1 MRAPKAET
9 GLLKPSNVKGLT
21 DLLQIQAIT
30 GIGFSSLPASS
41 STCPIGLLSVF
52 SRIKQSHSTASVYVG
67 LDMGKQKKHLEGRLF
82 TGFLAETEGFEPS
95 IQVLPE
101 CSLSRGVPSTSRP
114 HLQRMCNG
122 SWYGASG
129 QTESC
134 VCREQVI
141 CPGL

>member
-82 TGFLAETEGFEPS
+82 TGFLAETESFVRLTQSVANRLIDTTFNHITHIVTVSPCLIKTHA
-95 IQVLPE
+95 IQ
-101 CSLSRGVPSTSRP
+101 S
-114 HLQRMCNG
+114 
-122 SWYGASG
+122 Y
-129 QTESC
+129 
-134 VCREQVI
+134 
-141 CPGL
+141 

>member
-82 TGFLAETEGFEPS
+82 TGFLAETESVSIPS
-95 IQVLPE
+95 SIVYRNIFS
-101 CSLSRGVPSTSRP
+101 SLSINYLRSFT
-114 HLQRMCNG
+114 
-122 SWYGASG
+122 
-129 QTESC
+129 
-134 VCREQVI
+134 I
-141 CPGL
+141 

>member
-82 TGFLAETEGFEPS
+82 TGFLAETESFFRLTQSVAHRLTNTTFKLIRQIVTVSPCLTKTHA
-95 IQVLPE
+95 IQ
-101 CSLSRGVPSTSRP
+101 SS
-114 HLQRMCNG
+114 
-122 SWYGASG
+122 
-129 QTESC
+129 
-134 VCREQVI
+134 
-141 CPGL
+141 

>member
-82 TGFLAETEGFEPS
+82 TGFLAG
-95 IQVLPE
+95 QKV
-101 CSLSRGVPSTSRP
+101 CQHKLSSPQHQDR
-114 HLQRMCNG
+114 
-122 SWYGASG
+122 
-129 QTESC
+129 
-134 VCREQVI
+134 I
-141 CPGL
+141 

>member
-82 TGFLAETEGFEPS
+82 TGFLAGQKKCQHKLSSPQEGDS
-95 IQVLPE
+95 ICTSYQPQRFQF
-101 CSLSRGVPSTSRP
+101 SRAGFPALTPSTTRLLLALWAPRP
-114 HLQRMCNG
+114 
-122 SWYGASG
+122 G
-129 QTESC
+129 QA
-134 VCREQVI
+134 
-141 CPGL
+141 